1 MTQQHP
7 ITPQPELVEQWLEEL
22 YGGPVSVIS
31 PFDQRVL
38 IAAAQWGADC
48 QLEADAEWLD
58 RNSLDAPHLTIT
70 PTGKG
75 LVEAMRSKAPSL
87 KEQAPEDLESLIADL
102 ANHGMGF
109 KATNILRALKA
120 LPDG

>member
-1 MTQQHP
+1 M
-7 ITPQPELVEQWLEEL
+7 
-22 YGGPVSVIS
+22 IS